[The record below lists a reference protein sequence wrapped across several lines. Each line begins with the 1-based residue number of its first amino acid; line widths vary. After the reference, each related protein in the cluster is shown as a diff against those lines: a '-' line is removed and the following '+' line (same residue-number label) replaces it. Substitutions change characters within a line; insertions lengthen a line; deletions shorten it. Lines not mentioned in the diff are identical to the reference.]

1 MPVNASPAAPRHPG
15 AAPSVALE
23 SLDDL
28 WFQVA
33 GTLCNIECAHCFIS
47 CGPSSRAFGLMTKE
61 SVVAALEASRP
72 LGVKEYYFTGG
83 EPFLHRDLIAILEA
97 TLAIGPATVLTNGLV
112 LPEKTLDELVRIEA
126 ESPYSLEI
134 RVSLDGATPAE
145 NDPIRG
151 AGTFG
156 KALDGIA
163 RLVSRGF
170 LPIVTVTRPWAAD
183 DGALFD
189 AFVSLLRAAGY
200 GRPRIKMIPILK
212 IGAEE
217 GRGGGYAPDEW
228 VTEDMMLGFD
238 AGELLCSRSRIV
250 TDRGVSVC
258 PILIEKDDARL
269 GPDLASA
276 TRPYALAH
284 QACYSCYLW
293 GAICSNAS
301 SGRARDGGS

>member
-1 MPVNASPAAPRHPG
+1 MPVNSPPREAARHPG

-33 GTLCNIECAHCFIS
+33 GTLCNIACAHCFIS
-47 CGPSSRAFGLMTKE
+47 CGPSNRAFGLLPFE
-61 SVVAALEASRP
+61 SVVAALDESRR

-83 EPFLHRDLIAILEA
+83 EPFLHRDLIRILEA

-112 LPEKTLDELVRIEA
+112 LPDRMVAELERIDA
-126 ESPYSLEI
+126 GSPFSLEI
-134 RVSLDGATPAE
+134 RVSLDGATPEE

-151 AGTFG
+151 EGTFR

-163 RLVSRGF
+163 RLVARGF
-170 LPIVTVTRPWAAD
+170 LPIVTVTRPWADD
-183 DGALFD
+183 DGAAFD
-189 AFVSLLRAAGY
+189 AFVSVLREAGY
-200 GRPRIKMIPILK
+200 ARPRIKMIPILK
-212 IGAEE
+212 IGAEAS
-217 GRGGGYAPDEW
+217 RGGGYAADQW
-228 VTEDMMLGFD
+228 VTEEMMRGYD
-238 AGELLCSRSRIV
+238 AGDLLCSRSRIV

-258 PILIEKDDARL
+258 PILIEEDDARL

-276 TRPYALAH
+276 SRPYALAH

-301 SGRARDGGS
+301 SSRARDGG